1 VSSASPKSRETSSM
15 PRTAAPEQETRNAPE
30 NPANDAVKSLQRD
43 AGNQGVSR
51 LMARSSG
58 LMAGNSGR
66 PLDPGT
72 REEMETKFSADF
84 GDVRIH
90 SDGTA
95 AETAL
100 NAGARAIVTG
110 NDIAFGPGFYAPAS
124 GTGKRLLAHEL
135 AHVIQQKGQGDRVVC
150 DSAAESEA
158 RQAGADV
165 AAGQAAT
172 VRGAVSTGA
181 QADGMTKEEIQKQI
195 ADLETKAFATKD
207 PQETD
212 KLYQQ
217 RQALMQKLH
226 DTELFPSLPPPQSIA
241 PPSAKVRKPDPSV
254 RKTALE
260 IGEHELDRPAWPG
273 FSFGRKPSGP
283 RDLTS
288 VRGIVRDGTPL
299 RKSVAITHWGSR
311 AEVEQFMQDYITV
324 ADEDP
329 ATKPQADQARRD
341 RKLILQELDT
351 AEEDVLA
358 GRLKLAEGEQHVEDV
373 TAMMHVPVPEVL
385 KPGIAA
391 AEVVGI
397 GGTNVVDALVDF
409 VPYVGEVK
417 MLLEAAT
424 GMTIS
429 GQLNKAAYAPEE
441 LGTADLDAL
450 DRIMRILPL
459 AIAGASKIAS
469 HAPGWAEALTKLRK
483 GTNLSEQAL
492 QTAISDTAKLAGR
505 EQEVAHALLEARK
518 RARAAV
524 SLEERAGLLE
534 QKPANTNA
542 LLPNEPQSNVIPLR
556 QPAVQHGKADLAVA
570 AGHDVQAP
578 AVNRP
583 VASAG
588 TGGKGAPP
596 TAQPV
601 TKLPPGPKPASTP
614 MAVRDQPL
622 PEGTHE
628 IRSRPNQRTQSLSDE
643 EALRANMEARGK
655 TVPPGHDAHHLVPK
669 KGGGT
674 WGAIARQRL
683 RKLGISIND
692 ADNGAALPGSSI
704 PRGTAFEPEGGPF
717 HGTVHTEAYFKEIAS
732 RVARA
737 RTQAEG
743 RAILRQIEAEIRDGK
758 FPN

>member
-1 VSSASPKSRETSSM
+1 MSSVSPKSRETSSM

-30 NPANDAVKSLQRD
+30 NSANDAVKSLQRD

-58 LMAGNSGR
+58 R
-66 PLDPGT
+66 PLDSGT
-72 REEMETKFSADF
+72 RQEMETKFSADF

-90 SDGTA
+90 SDRAA

-100 NAGARAIVTG
+100 NAGARAIATG

-135 AHVIQQKGQGDRVVC
+135 AHVIQQKGQGDRMVG
-150 DSAAESEA
+150 DGAAESEA

-165 AAGQAAT
+165 SAGQAPS
-172 VRGAVSTGA
+172 VRGAVSAGA

-207 PQETD
+207 PQEID

-226 DTELFPSLPPPQSIA
+226 DAELFPSLPQPQSIA
-241 PPSAKVRKPDPSV
+241 PPSAKARRRDTSV

-260 IGEHELDRPAWPG
+260 IGEHELDRPSWPG
-273 FSFGRKPSGP
+273 FSFGRKHTGP

-288 VRGIVRDGTPL
+288 MRGIVRDGIPL
-299 RKSVAITHWGSR
+299 RNSVANAHWGSR
-311 AEVEQFMQDYITV
+311 AEVEQYMQDYITV

-358 GRLKLAEGEQHVEDV
+358 GRLKLAEGEQHVEDI

-397 GGTNVVDALVDF
+397 GGTQVVDALVDF

-429 GQLNKAAYAPEE
+429 GQLNRAVYAPEE
-441 LGTADLDAL
+441 LGTPDLDAL

-483 GTNLSEQAL
+483 GTKLTEQAL
-492 QTAISDTAKLAGR
+492 EAAISDTAKLAGR

-518 RARAAV
+518 KARAAA

-534 QKPANTNA
+534 PKPIA
-542 LLPNEPQSNVIPLR
+542 
-556 QPAVQHGKADLAVA
+556 KA
-570 AGHDVQAP
+570 AGHDVHAP
-578 AVNRP
+578 AVDQP
-583 VASAG
+583 GASAG
-588 TGGKGAPP
+588 GIKKPGTATPVEQVNKAPAGPAPAPVPTGAAAKAPRKSFRTEMRDALGKASDPDHPLHELTEPSKAGSKTPRQFRKVVRVTESGKTQTGRYQGGETGPVVQAGHADAYASGASQRFVLEDADLNQLSGNVIESKGGYSSKEALFVTKPDGTGGVWVEA
-596 TAQPV
+596 
-601 TKLPPGPKPASTP
+601 
-614 MAVRDQPL
+614 
-622 PEGTHE
+622 E
-628 IRSRPNQRTQSLSDE
+628 SLKQWE
-643 EALRANMEARGK
+643 RLEV
-655 TVPPGHDAHHLVPK
+655 VPPGTVDAAVK
-669 KGGGT
+669 
-674 WGAIARQRL
+674 R
-683 RKLGISIND
+683 
-692 ADNGAALPGSSI
+692 
-704 PRGTAFEPEGGPF
+704 TASL
-717 HGTVHTEAYFKEIAS
+717 T
-732 RVARA
+732 
-737 RTQAEG
+737 
-743 RAILRQIEAEIRDGK
+743 GK
-758 FPN
+758 P